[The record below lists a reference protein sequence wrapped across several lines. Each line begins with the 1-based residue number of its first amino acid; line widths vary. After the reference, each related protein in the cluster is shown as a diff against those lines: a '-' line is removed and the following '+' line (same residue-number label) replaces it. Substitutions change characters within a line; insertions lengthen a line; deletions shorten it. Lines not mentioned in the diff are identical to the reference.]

1 MGLAHLRAGDVEQ
14 AVDELMAAVR
24 AYPGDAGLAAA
35 LAEAL
40 ERFTAP
46 ISASDLEDEGGFG
59 RDAGAQ
65 RLDGPPR
72 AASTAPS
79 TSRPAHPPSD
89 FTARQ
94 DAAWEAARRDLAA
107 SDTFGPGV
115 DTGAEPV
122 PHPEWAARLG
132 PDDAFGAE
140 SARMRREAASV
151 AEAAARAEAAGM
163 GELPSAQAAYPPMT
177 SGDPAPPRQD
187 PAPLRD
193 AAPMRTSTAPTAT
206 VGQAERSAI
215 AKMATTRLDE
225 PGPAAMPPSYPVE
238 PRAVAQET
246 TAPTEEPAPIA
257 EPPAARIEQ
266 PEIPEPAAL
275 PVPEPPRPV
284 AAEPPRHVAAEP
296 PALQPDIASLRP
308 APAAGAPAVEQ
319 RTVLI
324 SGEPG
329 KRASW
334 TGRTRKATLAGA
346 TFATAITLAMGA
358 VSTYRA
364 MRTDVADV
372 GRRTLAVAPAPDP
385 SEAVAPE
392 VTVPVAAPEP
402 SRPAPPSADREV
414 RKPRRKAVAKP
425 AADSLAASEPT
436 LSEPPAEPSAHLPAS
451 GPSYAFMDR
460 LGVPVPPGGILDAE
474 NSDTRQ
480 VLAAGGRR
488 RDDAFTLTFRTPA
501 AVEEIV
507 GFYGSAGINGFQ
519 PHTVIMGGRFQGVQ
533 RTVARATTSAAGG
546 RGARITISN
555 PGVDIAAMRLVAET
569 TIKIEIF

>member
-35 LAEAL
+35 LAQAL

-59 RDAGAQ
+59 PEAGPQ
-65 RLDGPPR
+65 RLDEPPTR
-72 AASTAPS
+72 AGTAAPP
-79 TSRPAHPPSD
+79 TGRPAHPPSD
-89 FTARQ
+89 VAARQ

-115 DTGAEPV
+115 ETGAEPV
-122 PHPEWAARLG
+122 PHPEWAARPG

-140 SARMRREAASV
+140 SARLRREAASV

-163 GELPSAQAAYPPMT
+163 GEPPFAGAAYPPVR
-177 SGDPAPPRQD
+177 SADPAPPRLD
-187 PAPLRD
+187 
-193 AAPMRTSTAPTAT
+193 
-206 VGQAERSAI
+206 
-215 AKMATTRLDE
+215 ATTRLHE
-225 PGPAAMPPSYPVE
+225 RGPAAMPLPDPVE
-238 PRAVAQET
+238 PPAMAQEAT
-246 TAPTEEPAPIA
+246 VRTEEPAPSA
-257 EPPAARIEQ
+257 DPPTDRIEQ
-266 PEIPEPAAL
+266 PEIPEPAA
-275 PVPEPPRPV
+275 
-284 AAEPPRHVAAEP
+284 
-296 PALQPDIASLRP
+296 QPDLTSLRP
-308 APAAGAPAVEQ
+308 APPAGAPAVEQ
-319 RTVLI
+319 RTVLM

-364 MRTDVADV
+364 LRTDVADV

-392 VTVPVAAPEP
+392 VTVPAATPEP
-402 SRPAPPSADREV
+402 SRPAPPSDREAK
-414 RKPRRKAVAKP
+414 KPRRHAVAKP
-425 AADSLAASEPT
+425 AADSLAASELAP
-436 LSEPPAEPSAHLPAS
+436 EPPAEPPASLPAS

-501 AVEEIV
+501 AVDEIV

-519 PHTVIMGGRFQGVQ
+519 PHTVTMGGRFQGVQ
-533 RTVARATTSAAGG
+533 RTVARATAFATGG
-546 RGARITISN
+546 REARITISN
-555 PGVDIAAMRLVAET
+555 PGVDFAAMRLVPES